1 MSKCR
6 EGVVPV
12 TRDNRIISVV
22 VPVYNESEML
32 QVFHERL
39 SAVLDSLSMRSEIVY
54 VNDGSFDDTLDIL
67 EKLEKIDERVAIVDL
82 TRNFGKEAALTAGLD
97 HAMGDAVI
105 VIDADLQDPPE
116 LIPTLIEYWGGGYD
130 VVYAKRTC
138 RIGESCAKKVS
149 AFIFYRVIHWVS
161 RVYIPQDTGDFR
173 LLSRRAVD
181 GLKKLHE
188 HHRFMKGL
196 FAWIGY
202 SQIAVPYQRDARYA
216 GKSKWNYW
224 KLFDFALDGITSF
237 TTAPLRLASCLGL
250 LTAITAFIY
259 AAYIVYKTIAYGEPV
274 RGYPSLMAVVLFI
287 GGIQLIT
294 IGIIGEYLGRLFDET
309 KNRPLYLVKK
319 YKPACS
325 KVDVAALMDFHA
337 ASVGFDELNGGS

>member
-6 EGVVPV
+6 EGALPIV
-12 TRDNRIISVV
+12 RDARIISVI

-32 QVFHERL
+32 SVFHERL
-39 SAVLDSLSMRSEIVY
+39 SAVLDGLSMRSEIVY
-54 VNDGSFDDTLDIL
+54 VNDGSGDDTLAIL
-67 EKLEKIDERVAIVDL
+67 ESLGAIDKRVAIVDL

-116 LIPTLIEYWGGGYD
+116 LIPTLIKYWENGYD

-181 GLKKLHE
+181 GLKRLRE

-202 SQIAVPYQRDARYA
+202 SQVAVPYQRDARFA

-237 TTAPLRLASCLGL
+237 TTAPLRLASCVGL
-250 LTAITAFIY
+250 LTAIAAFVY
-259 AAYIVYKTIAYGEPV
+259 AAYIIYKTIAYGEPV
-274 RGYPSLMAVVLFI
+274 RGYPSLMAIMLLL
-287 GGIQLIT
+287 GGVQLIA
-294 IGIIGEYLGRLFDET
+294 IGVVGEYLGRLFDES
-309 KNRPLYLVKK
+309 KNRPLYLVKN
-319 YKPACS
+319 YHTAHGGMDIAPE
-325 KVDVAALMDFHA
+325 ALPNNPC
-337 ASVGFDELNGGS
+337 VEINEPIRRV

>member
-1 MSKCR
+1 MTKFR
-6 EGVVPV
+6 EGAVSIM
-12 TRDNRIISVV
+12 RGNKKISVI

-32 QVFHERL
+32 LVFHERL
-39 SAVLDSLSMRSEIVY
+39 SAVLGELSLCSEIIY
-54 VNDGSFDDTLDIL
+54 INDGSFDDTLNIL
-67 EKLEKIDERVAIVDL
+67 ERLGEIDDRVAVVDL

-97 HAMGDAVI
+97 HATGDAVI

-116 LIPTLIEYWGGGYD
+116 LIPTLVEHWENGYD
-130 VVYAKRTC
+130 VVYAKRTS
-138 RIGESCAKKVS
+138 RNGESRTKKIS

-161 RVYIPQDTGDFR
+161 RIYIPQDTGDFR

-181 GLKKLHE
+181 GLKKLRE

-202 SQIAVPYQRDARYA
+202 SQIAVPYQRDPRYA

-237 TTAPLRLASCLGL
+237 TTAPLRVASCLGL

-259 AAYIVYKTIAYGEPV
+259 AAYIVYNHY
-274 RGYPSLMAVVLFI
+274 
-287 GGIQLIT
+287 
-294 IGIIGEYLGRLFDET
+294 
-309 KNRPLYLVKK
+309 
-319 YKPACS
+319 
-325 KVDVAALMDFHA
+325 
-337 ASVGFDELNGGS
+337 